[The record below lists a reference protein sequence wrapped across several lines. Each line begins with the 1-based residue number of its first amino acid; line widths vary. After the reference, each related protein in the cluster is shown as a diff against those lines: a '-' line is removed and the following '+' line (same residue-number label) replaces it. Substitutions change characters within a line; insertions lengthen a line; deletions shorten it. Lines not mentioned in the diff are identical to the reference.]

1 MATNSLAG
9 GLSDLGLILT
19 LTEFHKTVGRPEHS
33 CIRATLKAAA
43 VGACMLAVL
52 SQASAASSHAITF
65 AAPQSFGAQ
74 EYSAFA
80 TACDLNGDGE
90 LDLVVYGVEGIS
102 VLLGNGDA
110 TFQPPIHTQLPG
122 LPGLVGVGDFNGD
135 GRLDLAVPMLLAL
148 GSGSP
153 FALACAVVLLGNGD
167 GTFAPPVSYPAG
179 NFCSALAVGDFNNDG
194 NLDLAVAS
202 IPNLIGTA
210 HKGQVSLL
218 LGNGDGTFRS
228 ARSYS
233 VGTNP
238 SYVVASDLNRD
249 GKLDLVVANDSGGV
263 SILLGDGG
271 GEFSAQTNLVSGGR
285 PASIAVGDF
294 DGDGRPDLA
303 VANFNT
309 ATVSVFLGRGDGT
322 FRSAVNYPAGV
333 NNCYS
338 VVASDFNG
346 DGRLDLAVADYSG
359 GMVQVLEGKQNGTFN
374 PPVVFS
380 LPQNGEWL
388 AVGDFDHDGRP
399 DLAVSN
405 PSGSVFVM
413 QNTTRGKIRKEK
425 HSAKEQD

>member
-1 MATNSLAG
+1 
-9 GLSDLGLILT
+9 
-19 LTEFHKTVGRPEHS
+19 
-33 CIRATLKAAA
+33 
-43 VGACMLAVL
+43 
-52 SQASAASSHAITF
+52 
-65 AAPQSFGAQ
+65 
-74 EYSAFA
+74 
-80 TACDLNGDGE
+80 
-90 LDLVVYGVEGIS
+90 
-102 VLLGNGDA
+102 
-110 TFQPPIHTQLPG
+110 
-122 LPGLVGVGDFNGD
+122 
-135 GRLDLAVPMLLAL
+135 
-148 GSGSP
+148 
-153 FALACAVVLLGNGD
+153 
-167 GTFAPPVSYPAG
+167 
-179 NFCSALAVGDFNNDG
+179 
-194 NLDLAVAS
+194 
-202 IPNLIGTA
+202 
-210 HKGQVSLL
+210 
-218 LGNGDGTFRS
+218 
-228 ARSYS
+228 
-233 VGTNP
+233 
-238 SYVVASDLNRD
+238 
-249 GKLDLVVANDSGGV
+249 VANDFGGV

-322 FRSAVNYPAGV
+322 FRSAVNYPAGL

-359 GMVQVLEGKQNGTFN
+359 GTVQVLDGKQNGTFN

-380 LPQNGEWL
+380 LPQNREWL

-413 QNTTRGKIRKEK
+413 QNITRGKIRKEK